1 MMTQDTTYAFT
12 VSVGTYDMQFNDR
25 GAAERA
31 ATQYGTTVKENWK
44 PADKMCGWCGQ
55 ANDYRNTHCVK
66 CGAEL

>member
-1 MMTQDTTYAFT
+1 MITRLINA
-12 VSVGTYDMQFNDR
+12 VL
-25 GAAERA
+25 A
-31 ATQYGTTVKENWK
+31 WK